1 MNAWLASAVVDD
13 LVLGSDRVGTREVVA
28 HAVSPRRLALDPGVA
43 AAVGA
48 NAELAADVATS
59 AAAYG
64 RTTGVGANRDT
75 AADDSDGGHGLR
87 LVRSHATQAG
97 ALLGTEVGRATMLI
111 RAHQLAA
118 PGSGLPLEVLEAL
131 VAASND
137 GRVPPV
143 RALGGIGTG
152 DIAALGEVALCL
164 LGERPWL
171 DGSTAAYL
179 GHIGGSGALAFMSS
193 SAPTLASA
201 ALAAASLREVA
212 RASVVVAAIGLA
224 AVRATPQQWSEV
236 AQGTRPSAGVEAVAS
251 SLRRLLADSVWDA
264 PRTQDPLSWRTIP
277 FVAGPLLQAVDE
289 LVDET
294 DACIGARAENPRFDA
309 SGVWHHG
316 AFMLTSLGLR
326 LDAAR
331 LALTQWMSTSLARL
345 VRLHDPAYTG
355 QRRFL
360 AAGPAASNGHMVL
373 EYTSASA
380 LDTIRSLADPT
391 SRGSVSI
398 SLGNEDHASFASR
411 GAVATAEAVRAARVV
426 VGCELLSAVR
436 ALRAAD
442 GVSVGPALAS
452 VLEHCG
458 ALVDE
463 PSDHQLVDGISVA
476 ADLLGGLSALA

>member
-1 MNAWLASAVVDD
+1 
-13 LVLGSDRVGTREVVA
+13 
-28 HAVSPRRLALDPGVA
+28 
-43 AAVGA
+43 
-48 NAELAADVATS
+48 
-59 AAAYG
+59 
-64 RTTGVGANRDT
+64 
-75 AADDSDGGHGLR
+75 
-87 LVRSHATQAG
+87 
-97 ALLGTEVGRATMLI
+97 
-111 RAHQLAA
+111 
-118 PGSGLPLEVLEAL
+118 
-131 VAASND
+131 
-137 GRVPPV
+137 
-143 RALGGIGTG
+143 
-152 DIAALGEVALCL
+152 
-164 LGERPWL
+164 
-171 DGSTAAYL
+171 
-179 GHIGGSGALAFMSS
+179 
-193 SAPTLASA
+193 
-201 ALAAASLREVA
+201 
-212 RASVVVAAIGLA
+212 
-224 AVRATPQQWSEV
+224 
-236 AQGTRPSAGVEAVAS
+236 
-251 SLRRLLADSVWDA
+251 
-264 PRTQDPLSWRTIP
+264 
-277 FVAGPLLQAVDE
+277 
-289 LVDET
+289 
-294 DACIGARAENPRFDA
+294 
-309 SGVWHHG
+309 
-316 AFMLTSLGLR
+316 MLTSLGLR

-380 LDTIRSLADPT
+380 LDTVRSLADPT

-411 GAVATAEAVRAARVV
+411 GAVAAAEAVRAARVV